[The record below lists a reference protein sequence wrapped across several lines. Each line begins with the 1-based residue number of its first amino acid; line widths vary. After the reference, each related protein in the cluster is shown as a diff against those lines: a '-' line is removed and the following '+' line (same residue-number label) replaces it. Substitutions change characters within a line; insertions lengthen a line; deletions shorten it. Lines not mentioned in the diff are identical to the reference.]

1 MHKDNFYVAFS
12 AHVYPYVHI
21 QGSNNLDVTERYGDL
36 YVYCKDTGRVES
48 LYHIT
53 YNQLYEAYYRY
64 SNDCKISLT
73 PTTPKGNYLDP
84 RYCSFLW
91 KHMSCVIDVLLG
103 YVHGEYVVLDKQQN
117 DSKLLSYT
125 EYLGDRNTN
134 NIRDHHSLLITDY
147 DYGRHL
153 YIGGL
158 TATQLHEQYEELK
171 TLSLTHDDWCDK
183 RKNFAQFITTI
194 INTMECWKY
203 TSFDEFHK
211 NIWDHYCGHVKR
223 KDIVHEILD
232 GENKCLPQDIVIQKY
247 DENTTLSQRVV
258 LENFDSDPEV
268 FHENVGELVEDV
280 NHEYNLLNTYLKSN
294 GLELKKVSKDENY
307 VRSSMDVASYLHK
320 NIGVS
325 FILEFCDITDIEPVI
340 RIVISNLNDRSGD
353 VLRYPIGINP
363 KSIRDNINPSNRCP
377 EFTNLLDD
385 MNDDQ
390 EKIIGE
396 TVPNYYLLVHMVSRY
411 VSDYETPR
419 IRDSYKEVSLSGVN
433 GKYDVMLG
441 LFKLP
446 NNDCDFMMNFFEK
459 GSDRTSYRLVTG
471 KALTGLQILEYV
483 KDAKKYE
490 DGVHAEECLMI
501 ERRLLK
507 LLKLIDTGYSWYDA
521 VNIIFT
527 IYGMMKETY
536 PSMVESFENQEDK

>member
-1 MHKDNFYVAFS
+1 MVFQSVFW
-12 AHVYPYVHI
+12 I
-21 QGSNNLDVTERYGDL
+21 
-36 YVYCKDTGRVES
+36 
-48 LYHIT
+48 
-53 YNQLYEAYYRY
+53 
-64 SNDCKISLT
+64 
-73 PTTPKGNYLDP
+73 
-84 RYCSFLW
+84 
-91 KHMSCVIDVLLG
+91 
-103 YVHGEYVVLDKQQN
+103 
-117 DSKLLSYT
+117 
-125 EYLGDRNTN
+125 
-134 NIRDHHSLLITDY
+134 
-147 DYGRHL
+147 
-153 YIGGL
+153 
-158 TATQLHEQYEELK
+158 
-171 TLSLTHDDWCDK
+171 
-183 RKNFAQFITTI
+183 KN
-194 INTMECWKY
+194 
-203 TSFDEFHK
+203 
-211 NIWDHYCGHVKR
+211 
-223 KDIVHEILD
+223 
-232 GENKCLPQDIVIQKY
+232 Y

-294 GLELKKVSKDENY
+294 GLELKRVSKDENY

-325 FILEFCDITDIEPVI
+325 FILEFCNITDIEPVI

-353 VLRYPIGINP
+353 VLRYPMGINP
-363 KSIRDNINPSNRCP
+363 KSIRDNINPINRCP

-385 MNDDQ
+385 MNDEQ
-390 EKIIGE
+390 ERIIGK
-396 TVPNYYLLVHMVSRY
+396 TVPNYYLLVHMISRY
-411 VSDYETPR
+411 VSDHETPR
-419 IRDSYKEVSLSGVN
+419 IRVSHKEVSLSGAN
-433 GKYDVMLG
+433 GKYDVMIG

-507 LLKLIDTGYSWYDA
+507 LLKLIDTRYSWYDA
-521 VNIIFT
+521 VNIIFA
-527 IYGMMKETY
+527 IYGMMKETH